1 MATAATT
8 QKMTARHILVVLTCV
23 FCTFGCA
30 AITFSCPG
38 LCYRPVANYLGVQ
51 VSDVSFYMSIVY
63 FAEVIFSPIIGA
75 LLEKYDARI
84 ICTIAAVFT
93 SGGIFCMSFYTEL
106 WQWYVSG
113 FFMGV
118 GEITLLWLMVAGLL
132 NRWFKAKLGLM
143 LGISYAMTG
152 LGGAVFNFIG
162 QFILGPNLLV
172 EDTWRD
178 LYMFYGIAAAVLSIP
193 FTLFAIR
200 SHPQDCGLKAY
211 GAPIT
216 EGEVIDAQHLDLP
229 GIPAKQAYGK
239 WYFWVLVLAGCMFN
253 IGGIYPQHFTTF
265 YQTVVAVDAA
275 GITIPDLMIMSGTL
289 EACCMIGMAVGKVT
303 IGAIESRNI
312 VVALAFGSICGFI
325 GLCGIW
331 YGGMNKALPVL
342 FFGGFIF
349 GMLYPLVTTALP
361 YITRLLFGE
370 KDYDKI
376 YSVILMP
383 VNLVGAF
390 AASGLALIYQ
400 GPGWDWYFIV
410 GLCVAVIC
418 FVLGFI
424 VVKWGMKDYRG
435 DKAAGTMH

>member
-239 WYFWVLVLAGCMFN
+239 WYFWVLILAGCMFN

-275 GITIPDLMIMSGTL
+275 GITVPDLMIMSGTL

-325 GLCGIW
+325 AC
-331 YGGMNKALPVL
+331 AA
-342 FFGGFIF
+342 F
-349 GMLYPLVTTALP
+349 GM
-361 YITRLLFGE
+361 
-370 KDYDKI
+370 
-376 YSVILMP
+376 
-383 VNLVGAF
+383 
-390 AASGLALIYQ
+390 AA
-400 GPGWDWYFIV
+400 
-410 GLCVAVIC
+410 
-418 FVLGFI
+418 
-424 VVKWGMKDYRG
+424 
-435 DKAAGTMH
+435 